1 MSERTKQVMY
11 VPASFAAGHHV
22 AVGQRWE
29 VSAIEGDTGEVELT
43 EAATTERVEFIR
55 RPVIALAAS
64 DAPSPEA
71 AWAAAQ
77 RTWDAKPEDC

>member
-29 VSAIEGDTGEVELT
+29 VSAIERDTGEVELS
-43 EAATTERVEFIR
+43 EVVTTERVEFIR
-55 RPVIALAAS
+55 RAFHAHRVSGQMVA
-64 DAPSPEA
+64 DAWNNA
-71 AWAAAQ
+71 
-77 RTWDAKPEDC
+77 RGDWDAKPEDC